1 MESARVVRVK
11 VQEKVIPECSENVP
25 FNSVNGEA

>member
-1 MESARVVRVK
+1 MESARVVRIK
-11 VQEKVIPECSENVP
+11 VQEKVIPESGEDVP